1 MRKERS
7 ICSAMLR
14 GMMGSVSSTTS
25 AVLVEEVGGVLLTA
39 TVVVVV
45 VGGEVVA
52 GVLWE
57 ELIAGFGASDS
68 WFMTYTN
75 MIVVE
80 GW

>member
-1 MRKERS
+1 
-7 ICSAMLR
+7 
-14 GMMGSVSSTTS
+14 
-25 AVLVEEVGGVLLTA
+25 VLVEEEAGGVLLTA

>member
-25 AVLVEEVGGVLLTA
+25 AVLVEEEAGGVLLTA

-68 WFMTYTN
+68 WFMTTR
-75 MIVVE
+75 I
-80 GW
+80 